1 MTRSWPIALALVAV
15 LAFVGGRCSVP
26 DLDPTITARADSLAD
41 TKKAFNDERTARLEL
56 SDSLVTLAKGRDSSA
71 RAATAEADRL
81 RASGRVARATAQR
94 LANLLDS
101 AKSAGD
107 SVPIL
112 STIVTNLGTALDSTE
127 AAADS
132 FKAELGRSR
141 DDVRNLILAVGVLR
155 DQVRADS
162 VRLEIQE
169 GVIGQLRKAHSGCRW
184 LGKLR
189 CLRGSVSYDATDGGV
204 MATAVYPLGDLIGV
218 GVSYRLVR

>member
-1 MTRSWPIALALVAV
+1 MTPKILIGLALLALAF
-15 LAFVGGRCSVP
+15 LAGRCSVP
-26 DLDPTITARADSLAD
+26 AVDDEGAKDLAR

-56 SDSLVTLAKGRDSSA
+56 SDSLVALAKGRDSSA

-81 RASGRVARATAQR
+81 RASGRMARATAQR

-132 FKAELGRSR
+132 FKAEVDRSR
-141 DDVRNLILAVGVLR
+141 DDARRLILAVDVLR

-162 VRLEIQE
+162 VRLEVQE
-169 GVIGQLRKAHSGCRW
+169 GVIGQLRKAHSGCRVP
-184 LGKLR
+184 LTKLR
-189 CLRGSVSYDATDGGV
+189 CPTVSVSYDVSEPGV
-204 MATAVYPLGDLIGV
+204 MASAVYPVSDLVGV
-218 GVSYRLVR
+218 GLSYRLTR